1 MSYLVLHIDME
12 FIVGTVC
19 TDNGYSYLINNGA
32 DNFLWLYFFNNP
44 HQNRISFGKYNKEH
58 YNNKEINYYGNFFNL
73 IENEYDTF
81 EIRGIQKKTIE
92 LLNYSGLIKILKEK
106 YESVTHDS
114 SNQIP
119 TLVTFSL
126 SIKEFAK
133 QRTVEYLKSQG
144 FRIDSYTIPL
154 SELTCYYPFSKQ
166 EFIPANGN
174 AVLLLAATN
183 TSLFLMKLV
192 FLDNYFM
199 IDGEVK
205 IYKGK
210 GIDPRKRA
218 LVKFVVNEVNNSVG
232 ALSTQDEIEDECARK
247 EQKAEDWLK
256 RIDAQIP
263 NGQLLIIESLS
274 IMPNAKRQIFVRKD
288 NIESDTG
295 HYIQELID
303 IYEAYKSDNVK
314 GDVAAIFLLG
324 DCFQNTLVRDR
335 FESIIRSEKLFF
347 YANKDIQQI
356 LSCYPSIDYSRYIDK
371 EARSKALAQAE
382 GQKQAEQRALEDKQ
396 RKEAEIEAKKEAE
409 AKKIEQCRK
418 EAEILF
424 NRAVELEKEGR
435 LDDARVNAEN
445 AMMLDIKNLIYKQF
459 VFNLIEKI
467 EQLNAK
473 NELYKSYLK
482 KADKHLEKNELGQA
496 LDEYEA
502 AQSVFDNAEISRK
515 IIEVKRLIK
524 YIEKNKAI
532 IDQLLTETRLL
543 KKQGDYALALE
554 KVNEVLSIDK
564 EHSVAKDLFSRIKQL
579 FQQQIEKQHEE
590 EKKIKCEKILDEADA
605 FFESEKWT
613 EAQWKYEIALGMS
626 PQKKNIIDKIKQ
638 CVDKINE
645 KEEAFKDYV
654 SDATILETKG
664 RLTDALNCLE
674 KALLLQPDANL
685 LLRIKK
691 IKNKIKFDF
700 GDDAKNNASRKDNK
714 SPEKDYFLES
724 NVKSE
729 NKKSQNAEDDFL
741 GNSKIDKTGSEQYND
756 FLGIPKPIKNKKQN
770 DNNDFN
776 NW

>member
-19 TDNGYSYLINNGA
+19 TDNGYSYLITNDA
-32 DNFLWLYFFNNP
+32 DNLLWLYFFNNP
-44 HQNRISFGKYNKEH
+44 HQNRISFGKNNKEH
-58 YNNKEINYYGNFFNL
+58 YNNKEINYYGNFFSL

-106 YESVTHDS
+106 YELVTHDS
-114 SNQIP
+114 SDQIP

-126 SIKEFAK
+126 SISELAK
-133 QRTVEYLKSQG
+133 QRTVDYLKNQG

-192 FLDNYFM
+192 FSDSYFM

-218 LVKFVVNEVNNSVG
+218 LVKYVVNEVNNSVG
-232 ALSTQDEIEDECARK
+232 ALSTQDEVEDECARK

-256 RIDAQIP
+256 RIDAQTP

-274 IMPNAKRQIFVRKD
+274 IMPNAKRQIFVRRD

-295 HYIQELID
+295 HYIQELMD
-303 IYEAYKSDNVK
+303 IFEAYKSDNLI

-335 FESIIRSEKLFF
+335 FELLIRDEKLFF

-356 LSCYPSIDYSRYIDK
+356 LSCYPSIDFRRYIDQ
-371 EARSKALAQAE
+371 EARSRALAHAE

-396 RKEAEIEAKKEAE
+396 RKEAE
-409 AKKIEQCRK
+409 Q
-418 EAEILF
+418 LLD
-424 NRAVELEKEGR
+424 RAVELEKEGR
-435 LDDARVNAEN
+435 LDDALENAEN
-445 AMMLDIKNLIYKQF
+445 AMKLDRENLIYKQF
-459 VFNLIEKI
+459 VFNLKEKI
-467 EQLNAK
+467 DQLKDK

-482 KADKHLEKNELGQA
+482 KADNYLEKDELEQA

-524 YIEKNKAI
+524 YIEKNKATI
-532 IDQLLTETRLL
+532 NQLLIETKLL

-564 EHSVAKDLFSRIKQL
+564 EHSVAKELFSKIEQL
-579 FQQQIEKQHEE
+579 LQQQIEKQQEE
-590 EKKIKCEKILDEADA
+590 EKKRKCEKILAEANT
-605 FFESEKWT
+605 FFESGKWT
-613 EAQWKYEIALGMS
+613 EAQRKYDIALGLC
-626 PQKKNIIDKIKQ
+626 PQEKSIKDKIKQ
-638 CVDKINE
+638 CAEKIKE
-645 KEEAFKDYV
+645 KEDAYNDYL
-654 SDATILETKG
+654 SDATILEVKG
-664 RLTDALNCLE
+664 KLSEALIYLE
-674 KALLLQPDANL
+674 KALLLKSDDTL
-685 LLRIKK
+685 LLRIKR
-691 IKNKIKFDF
+691 IKNKLKIDF
-700 GDDAKNNASRKDNK
+700 GDNRNKNVSRKDIK
-714 SPEKDYFLES
+714 SLENDDFLETK
-724 NVKSE
+724 VKSE
-729 NKKSQNAEDDFL
+729 NKKSQNTEDDFL
-741 GNSKIDKTGSEQYND
+741 GNSKNKKTASEADNN
-756 FLGIPKPIKNKKQN
+756 FLGIPKSKKSDVQN
-770 DNNDFN
+770 DKNDFN

>member
-19 TDNGYSYLINNGA
+19 TDNGYSYLITNDA
-32 DNFLWLYFFNNP
+32 DNLLWLYFFNNP
-44 HQNRISFGKYNKEH
+44 HQNRISFGKNNKEH
-58 YNNKEINYYGNFFNL
+58 YNNKEINYYGNFFSL

-106 YESVTHDS
+106 YELVTHDS
-114 SNQIP
+114 SDQIP

-126 SIKEFAK
+126 SISELAK
-133 QRTVEYLKSQG
+133 QRTVDYLKNQG

-192 FLDNYFM
+192 FSDSYFM

-218 LVKFVVNEVNNSVG
+218 LVKYVVNEVNNSVG
-232 ALSTQDEIEDECARK
+232 ALSTQDEVEDECARK

-256 RIDAQIP
+256 RIDAQTP

-274 IMPNAKRQIFVRKD
+274 IMPNAKRQIFVRRD

-295 HYIQELID
+295 HYIQELMD
-303 IYEAYKSDNVK
+303 IFEAYKSDNLI

-335 FESIIRSEKLFF
+335 FELLIRDEKLFF

-356 LSCYPSIDYSRYIDK
+356 LSCYPSIDFRRYIDQ
-371 EARSKALAQAE
+371 EARSRALAHAE

-396 RKEAEIEAKKEAE
+396 RKEAE
-409 AKKIEQCRK
+409 Q
-418 EAEILF
+418 LLD
-424 NRAVELEKEGR
+424 RAVELEKEGR
-435 LDDARVNAEN
+435 LDDALENAEN
-445 AMMLDIKNLIYKQF
+445 AMKLDRENLIYKQF
-459 VFNLIEKI
+459 VFNLKEKI
-467 EQLNAK
+467 DQLKDK

-482 KADKHLEKNELGQA
+482 KADNYLEKDELEQA

-532 IDQLLTETRLL
+532 INQLLIETKLL

-564 EHSVAKDLFSRIKQL
+564 EHSVAKELFSKIEQL
-579 FQQQIEKQHEE
+579 LQQQIEKQQEE
-590 EKKIKCEKILDEADA
+590 EKKRKCEKILAEANT
-605 FFESEKWT
+605 FFESGKWT
-613 EAQWKYEIALGMS
+613 EAQRKYDIALGLC
-626 PQKKNIIDKIKQ
+626 PQEKSIKDKIKQ
-638 CVDKINE
+638 CAEKIKE
-645 KEEAFKDYV
+645 KEDAYNDYL
-654 SDATILETKG
+654 SDATILEVKG
-664 RLTDALNCLE
+664 KLSEALIYLE
-674 KALLLQPDANL
+674 KALLLKSDDTL
-685 LLRIKK
+685 LLRIKR
-691 IKNKIKFDF
+691 IKNKLKIDF
-700 GDDAKNNASRKDNK
+700 GDNRNKNVSRKDIK
-714 SPEKDYFLES
+714 SLENDDFLETK
-724 NVKSE
+724 VKSE
-729 NKKSQNAEDDFL
+729 NKKSQNTEDDFL
-741 GNSKIDKTGSEQYND
+741 GNSKNKKTASEADNN
-756 FLGIPKPIKNKKQN
+756 FLGIPKSKKSDVQN
-770 DNNDFN
+770 DKNDFN

>member
-303 IYEAYKSDNVK
+303 IYEAYKSDNLI

-335 FESIIRSEKLFF
+335 FELLIRDEKLFF

-371 EARSKALAQAE
+371 EARSRALAQAE

-396 RKEAEIEAKKEAE
+396 RKEAEIEAKKEEE
-409 AKKIEQCRK
+409 AKKVELSRK
-418 EAEILF
+418 EAEQLLD
-424 NRAVELEKEGR
+424 RAVELEKEGR
-435 LDDARVNAEN
+435 LDDALENAEN
-445 AMMLDIKNLIYKQF
+445 AMKLDRENLIYKQF
-459 VFNLIEKI
+459 VFNLKEKI
-467 EQLNAK
+467 DQLKDK

-482 KADKHLEKNELGQA
+482 KADNYLEKDELEQA

-532 IDQLLTETRLL
+532 INQLLIETKLL

-564 EHSVAKDLFSRIKQL
+564 EHSVAKELFSKIEQL
-579 FQQQIEKQHEE
+579 LQQQIEKQQEE
-590 EKKIKCEKILDEADA
+590 EKKRKCEKILAEANT
-605 FFESEKWT
+605 FFESGKWT
-613 EAQWKYEIALGMS
+613 EAQRKYDIALGLC
-626 PQKKNIIDKIKQ
+626 PQEKSIKDKIKQ
-638 CVDKINE
+638 CAEKIKE
-645 KEEAFKDYV
+645 KEDAYNDYL
-654 SDATILETKG
+654 SDATILEVKG
-664 RLTDALNCLE
+664 KLSEALIYLE
-674 KALLLQPDANL
+674 KALLLKSDDTL
-685 LLRIKK
+685 LLRIKR
-691 IKNKIKFDF
+691 IKNKIKIDF
-700 GDDAKNNASRKDNK
+700 GDNRNKNVSRKDIK
-714 SPEKDYFLES
+714 SLENDDFLETK
-724 NVKSE
+724 VKSE
-729 NKKSQNAEDDFL
+729 NKKSQNTEDDFL